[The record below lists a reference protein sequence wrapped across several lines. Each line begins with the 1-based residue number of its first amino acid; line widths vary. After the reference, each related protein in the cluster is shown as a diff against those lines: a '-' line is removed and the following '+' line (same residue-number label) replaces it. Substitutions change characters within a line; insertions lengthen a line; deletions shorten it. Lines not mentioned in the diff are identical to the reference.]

1 MGHDLHQHKSSQ
13 VQGSKVLLSI
23 ILNSILTVAQ
33 LIGGII
39 SGSLALISDTLHNFS
54 DVVSLSISYIANKLI
69 RKEASYKRTF
79 GYKRAEIM
87 AAFINS
93 ATIVIVAVYLIYE
106 AIHRFIEPQEI
117 GSDIVIWM
125 ALLGIVVDGFSM
137 LLLKKDSD
145 KNMNMR
151 SAYLHMLS
159 DLGSSV
165 AVLIGG
171 LLMKFYEIWW
181 IDGVLTLIIAFY
193 LIYVGYDLLKK
204 SFKVLMLFTPEEVKV
219 EEITQKVNTLPGI
232 KSIHHIH
239 IWQLNEDEVHLEA
252 HLEFNEDVKISEFDR
267 LLIELEELLLHDFG
281 INHITIQPEYQKE
294 ENSKDII
301 VQD

>member
-1 MGHDLHQHKSSQ
+1 MEHGHHHSRSSQ
-13 VQGSKVLLSI
+13 VKGNKVLFSI
-23 ILNSILTVAQ
+23 ILNLILTVAQ

-93 ATIVIVAVYLIYE
+93 ATIVIVAIYLIYE

-125 ALLGIVVDGFSM
+125 ALLGIIVDGFSM

-145 KNMNMR
+145 KNMNMK

-159 DLGSSV
+159 DLASSV

-181 IDGVLTLIIAFY
+181 IDGALTLIIAFY
-193 LIYVGYDLLKK
+193 LIRVGYVLLKK
-204 SFKVLMLFTPEEVKV
+204 SFNVLMLFTPDEVRV
-219 EEITQKVNTLPGI
+219 EEITKKVNALPGI

-252 HLEFNEDVKISEFDR
+252 HLEFNKNVKISEFDT
-267 LLIELEELLLHDFG
+267 LLLDLEDLLLHDFG
-281 INHITIQPEYQKE
+281 INHITIQPEFQRE
-294 ENSKDII
+294 ESSKDII

>member
-1 MGHDLHQHKSSQ
+1 MGNHHDHHKSSQ
-13 VQGSKVLLSI
+13 VKGNKVLFSI
-23 ILNSILTVAQ
+23 ILNLILTVAQ
-33 LIGGII
+33 LVGGII

-54 DVVSLSISYIANKLI
+54 DVVSLSISYFANKLI

-93 ATIVIVAVYLIYE
+93 STIIIVAVFLIYE

-125 ALLGIVVDGFSM
+125 AILGIAVDGLSM

-145 KNMNMR
+145 KNMNMK
-151 SAYLHMLS
+151 SAYIHMLS
-159 DLGSSV
+159 DLASSV

-171 LLMKFYEIWW
+171 LLMKYYEIWW

-193 LIYVGYDLLKK
+193 LIYVGYDLLRK
-204 SFKVLMLFTPEEVKV
+204 SFNVLMLFTPEEVRV
-219 EEITQKVNTLPGI
+219 EEITQKVNALPRI
-232 KSIHHIH
+232 KSMHHIH

-252 HLEFNEDVKISEFDR
+252 HLEFKEDVKISEFD
-267 LLIELEELLLHDFG
+267 LILQEIEELLFHDFG

>member
-1 MGHDLHQHKSSQ
+1 MGHHHHHTSSQ
-13 VQGSKVLLSI
+13 VKGGKVLFSI
-23 ILNSILTVAQ
+23 ILNLILTVAQ

-39 SGSLALISDTLHNFS
+39 SGSLALISDTIHNFS
-54 DVVSLSISYIANKLI
+54 DVVSLFISYIANKLI

-93 ATIVIVAVYLIYE
+93 STIVILAIYLIYE
-106 AIHRFIEPQEI
+106 AIHRLINPQEI
-117 GSDIVIWM
+117 ISDIVIWM
-125 ALLGIVVDGFSM
+125 AILGIVVDGFSM

-145 KNMNMR
+145 KNMNMK

-171 LLMKFYEIWW
+171 LLMKYYQIWW
-181 IDGVLTLIIAFY
+181 IDGLLTFIIAIY
-193 LIYVGYDLLKK
+193 LIYVGFDLLKK
-204 SFKVLMLFTPEEVKV
+204 SFNVLMLFTPEDVRI
-219 EEITQKVNTLPGI
+219 EEITTKVNEIPEI

-252 HLEFNEDVKISEFDR
+252 HLEFHEDVKISEFDK
-267 LLIELEELLLHDFG
+267 LLLNLETLLYNEFS

-294 ENSKDII
+294 EKSKAII